1 MPRDFDNDDDFY
13 PDHLYDYPTDDGD
26 DDDDERPLDDDD
38 LGERV
43 ETDVDEDEDEDD
55 IDHLFD
61 DDGGLSDEGM
71 LALAEMDRNGLFA

>member
-43 ETDVDEDEDEDD
+43 ETDEDEDD

>member
-26 DDDDERPLDDDD
+26 DDHDDERPLDDDD

-43 ETDVDEDEDEDD
+43 ETDVDEDEDD

-61 DDGGLSDEGM
+61 DDGSVSDEGF

>member
-26 DDDDERPLDDDD
+26 DDDDDERPLDDDD
-38 LGERV
+38 LGEHV
-43 ETDVDEDEDEDD
+43 DEDEDD

-61 DDGGLSDEGM
+61 DDGSVSDEGF

>member
-26 DDDDERPLDDDD
+26 DDDDDERSLDDDD

-43 ETDVDEDEDEDD
+43 ETDEDEDD

-61 DDGGLSDEGM
+61 DDGSVSDEGF

>member
-26 DDDDERPLDDDD
+26 DDDDDERPLDDDD
-38 LGERV
+38 LGEHV
-43 ETDVDEDEDEDD
+43 ETDVDEDD

-61 DDGGLSDEGM
+61 DDGSVSDEGF

>member
-43 ETDVDEDEDEDD
+43 ETDEDEDD
-55 IDHLFD
+55 IDRLFD
-61 DDGGLSDEGM
+61 DDGGLSDKGM